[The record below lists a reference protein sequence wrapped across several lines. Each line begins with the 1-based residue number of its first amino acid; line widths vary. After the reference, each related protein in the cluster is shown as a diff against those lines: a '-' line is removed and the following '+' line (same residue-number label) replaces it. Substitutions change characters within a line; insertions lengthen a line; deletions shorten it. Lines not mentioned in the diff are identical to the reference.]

1 MKTLIAVA
9 IAALSATAFAK
20 TPTPAQSFMRSLDG
34 NKNGTVS
41 QKEFLKPSIDEFKQI
56 DTNGDGAI
64 DKKEAEVY
72 VERMRAMI
80 MERIQQRS
88 TTTPR

>member
-1 MKTLIAVA
+1 MKILIAVA
-9 IAALSATAFAK
+9 IAAFSTTALAK
-20 TPTPAQSFMRSLDG
+20 TQTPAQSFMLSLDE

-56 DTNGDGAI
+56 DTNSDGAI
-64 DKKEAEVY
+64 DDKEAEVY

-80 MERIQQRS
+80 MERMQQRS
-88 TTTPR
+88 GTPK